1 MITLGRKFR
10 GNQSNAT
17 FDALL
22 LLTSF
27 QVNHVK
33 LQAKWLPIIT
43 IIGAGKRI
51 VMLTNFSFSPEFS
64 PEFFFFS
71 LILFNGRGHVTV
83 LLGFKQKMF
92 HEIE

>member
-1 MITLGRKFR
+1 MFTLGRKFR

-64 PEFFFFS
+64 PEFFCP

-92 HEIE
+92 DEIE